1 MKFFVYRMAI
11 GLKDLGV
18 RLHSSH
24 LIRLGYALRE
34 LVWKR

>member
-1 MKFFVYRMAI
+1 MKFFVYRIAI
-11 GLKDLGV
+11 GVKDLGE
-18 RLHSSH
+18 RLHCLH

>member
-1 MKFFVYRMAI
+1 MKFFVYRIAI
-11 GLKDLGV
+11 GVKDLGEG
-18 RLHSSH
+18 LHFPP